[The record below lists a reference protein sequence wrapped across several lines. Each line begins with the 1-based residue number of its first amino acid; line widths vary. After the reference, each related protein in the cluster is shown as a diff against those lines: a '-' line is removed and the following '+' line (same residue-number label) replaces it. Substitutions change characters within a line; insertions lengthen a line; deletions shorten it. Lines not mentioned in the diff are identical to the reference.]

1 MITYD
6 DEVACAPRAGTLYDV
21 LELILDRGMV
31 IDVFVR
37 VSLVG
42 IEILKI
48 DARIVV
54 ASVDTYLRF
63 AEACNRLDLEHD
75 ARSKTVPEL
84 FGGSAA
90 KRVGKAGA
98 RRTARSL
105 TDKVRDVLAPE
116 EPDDGDDRDEW
127 EEADERGGTED
138 RPRRRERETAGR
150 APRRS
155 ESRPAGRPRG
165 ERAAGRSRGDDEDE
179 RPRGRARRRPAT
191 EEG

>member
-1 MITYD
+1 MITYEE
-6 DEVACAPRAGTLYDV
+6 EVVCAPRAGTLYDV

-42 IEILKI
+42 IEILKV

-84 FGGSAA
+84 FGGPVTKTLGRAGV
-90 KRVGKAGA
+90 KRAG
-98 RRTARSL
+98 RSL
-105 TDKVRDVLAPE
+105 TEKVHDLLTPEPEDDE
-116 EPDDGDDRDEW
+116 EPGTDERDER
-127 EEADERGGTED
+127 DE
-138 RPRRRERETAGR
+138 RPRRRTSAE
-150 APRRS
+150 
-155 ESRPAGRPRG
+155 RPARRESDRP
-165 ERAAGRSRGDDEDE
+165 A
-179 RPRGRARRRPAT
+179 RPRARRRDH
-191 EEG
+191 EEE